1 MQEQRQRLSLE
12 RDVSLLERIFWVDF
26 ARFQRTYN
34 YRDSTYACRLAIMM
48 MFSRVGFP
56 ILTAIVVGW
65 LKIDP
70 LLPENWHIQNLS
82 ANARMVG
89 GCAFVLATY
98 VWLYRRFFPY
108 VDKALAADSHDTRE
122 NRRLAGVSMAL
133 AVCSPVLGWLAIR
146 FLSPH

>member
-1 MQEQRQRLSLE
+1 MHEQGQRMSWE
-12 RDVSLLERIFWVDF
+12 ADVSLLERVFWVDF
-26 ARFQRTYN
+26 AKFQRTYS

-56 ILTAIVVGW
+56 ILTAIIVAW
-65 LKIDP
+65 LKVGF
-70 LLPENWHIQNLS
+70 LLPANWQIQNLS

-98 VWLYRRFFPY
+98 VWLYRRFFPC
-108 VDKALAADSHDTRE
+108 VDKALAADSYDTRE